1 VLNDIAL
8 AACLARYKLNANA
21 VDASENLTASLW
33 SFGNVKV
40 LTREPQSVTALLYA
54 TYNANGNS
62 AMPVQVCQTLTRC
75 DRLRS
80 LSERPSHEPLTSV

>member
-1 VLNDIAL
+1 VLNDITL

-40 LTREPQSVTALLYA
+40 LAREPQSVTALL
-54 TYNANGNS
+54 
-62 AMPVQVCQTLTRC
+62 
-75 DRLRS
+75 
-80 LSERPSHEPLTSV
+80 